1 MTDTDDL
8 DLADLV
14 SREMR
19 ERGWSL
25 REAEDAIKIS
35 RSALGNI
42 VNRKKILPTVDTLEK
57 LATYFK
63 LPLWRTIQ
71 MAGIDLELPR
81 EPSDQARQLTS
92 LADRI
97 PEIQPIVGFLLR
109 LHPADLNGVIAYL
122 ETLDRLRRGSPGHE

>member
-8 DLADLV
+8 DLAELV
-14 SREMR
+14 KRE
-19 ERGWSL
+19 L
-25 REAEDAIKIS
+25 RDHDWTLRDAEEAMKVS

-71 MAGIDLELPR
+71 MAGIDLGLPR
-81 EPSDQARQLTS
+81 EPSDLARQLTS

-97 PEIQPIVGFLLR
+97 PEIQPIVGFLLK

-122 ETLDRLRRGSPGHE
+122 EVLDRRRRGSSGHE